1 MHNETSGSAPLG
13 TLELQRLEQLRRLLS
28 RMDEAHDAQR
38 QTLARELHHKIVGSL
53 SAVKMECDW
62 LLRPQRADEAL
73 RPRLQRL
80 SEELGQTIQFTRDL
94 IGELWPVMVGHLGLS
109 SALSEEVAGVR
120 ERSGAAI
127 EVVIEGDVDDIP
139 EAHAYALFRLLQQAL
154 ERCEAA
160 PAHEL
165 RIVLRRSDAGVELH
179 IEQET
184 SAAVDDDL
192 LLMEERVSR
201 LGGQLNRAAVQPGRS
216 CIDVVLPA

>member
-80 SEELGQTIQFTRDL
+80 SEELEQTIQFTRDL

-139 EAHAYALFRLLQQAL
+139 EAHAYALFRLL
-154 ERCEAA
+154 
-160 PAHEL
+160 
-165 RIVLRRSDAGVELH
+165 
-179 IEQET
+179 
-184 SAAVDDDL
+184 
-192 LLMEERVSR
+192 
-201 LGGQLNRAAVQPGRS
+201 
-216 CIDVVLPA
+216 

>member
-1 MHNETSGSAPLG
+1 MQNETSGSAPSRN
-13 TLELQRLEQLRRLLS
+13 LELQRLEQLRRVLS

-80 SEELGQTIQFTRDL
+80 SEELGQTIQYTRDL
-94 IGELWPVMVGHLGLS
+94 IGELWPVIVGHLGLS

-120 ERSGAAI
+120 ARSAASI
-127 EVVIEGDVDDIP
+127 EVVVEGDVDDIP
-139 EAHAYALFRLLQQAL
+139 EAHAFALFRLLQQAL

-160 PAHEL
+160 PACEL
-165 RIVLRRSDAGVELH
+165 RIVLRRSAAGVELH

-184 SAAVDDDL
+184 SAVVDDDL

-216 CIDVVLPA
+216 RIDVLLPA

>member
-1 MHNETSGSAPLG
+1 
-13 TLELQRLEQLRRLLS
+13 
-28 RMDEAHDAQR
+28 
-38 QTLARELHHKIVGSL
+38 
-53 SAVKMECDW
+53 MECDW

-109 SALSEEVAGVR
+109 SALFVEVAGVR
-120 ERSGAAI
+120 VRSGAAS
-127 EVVIEGDVDDIP
+127 ELVVEGDVDDIP

-154 ERCEAA
+154 ERCEAV
-160 PAHEL
+160 PAREL
-165 RIVLRRSDAGVELH
+165 RIVLRRSAAGVELH